1 MYVVA
6 ACKRSVQAF
15 CNWKLY
21 KVGNYVAMAK
31 LVKPAVDITLA
42 PSSNE
47 NSFTKRILSQLRET
61 REKNRPNQGITD
73 NPNKSSFLLN
83 LDWLHDR
90 LPRYLNDPYL
100 KIPQPDKSDP
110 PLQEIDLLREF
121 YLEIAEHGLPA
132 TFERWGPSKPK
143 PPPSGTVLIVG
154 AGMSGMV
161 AAYELEKAGYK
172 DVRVLEMSQRF
183 GGRVKTLDMKD
194 GFDRGLH
201 TDGKLNVAQCT

>member
-1 MYVVA
+1 
-6 ACKRSVQAF
+6 
-15 CNWKLY
+15 
-21 KVGNYVAMAK
+21 MAK